1 MKSIYIWKTGERE
14 GKRER
19 DQHTL
24 RNVFL
29 FVFFFFSW
37 LEGIWN
43 DARLQKGM
51 RDVDDP
57 FKQNSLQ
64 V

>member
-1 MKSIYIWKTGERE
+1 VKSIYIWKTGERE

-29 FVFFFFSW
+29 FVFFFFFMAGGHMERCKVA
-37 LEGIWN
+37 EG
-43 DARLQKGM
+43 DAR
-51 RDVDDP
+51 R
-57 FKQNSLQ
+57 
-64 V
+64 